1 MRHGIVGFFAA
12 AVTMLAA
19 VAPCESAGLAGISGA
34 DAAAGLRE
42 ALVSASQSAVQRLGA
57 ENGFWGN
64 ERIRIPLP
72 DSLKKAEGLMRSF
85 GLGKQADE
93 LVLSMNRAA
102 EAAVP
107 EAKALLV
114 DSVRKMTL
122 SDAKGILGGGDDA
135 ATQYFRRSTSASLAQ
150 RFMPIVSKAMQ
161 KVKLAEK
168 YNDLAQKGARL
179 GLVKSEDAKLE
190 DYVTRKA
197 LEGLYLAIA
206 EEERKIRQDPLGQ
219 TSATLRRVFG
229 AIGK

>member
-1 MRHGIVGFFAA
+1 LRHVIVGFFAA

-19 VAPCESAGLAGISGA
+19 IAPCESAGLADISTP
-34 DAAAGLRE
+34 DAAAGLRQ
-42 ALVSASQSAVQRLGA
+42 ALEKGSQLAVQRLGV
-57 ENGFWGN
+57 ENGFLSN
-64 ERIRIPLP
+64 ERFRIPLP
-72 DSLKKAEGLMRSF
+72 ESLKKVEGLMRSV
-85 GLGKQADE
+85 GLGRQADE

-114 DSVRKMTL
+114 DSIRKMSL

-135 ATQYFRRSTSASLAQ
+135 ATRYFRRNTSESLAK
-150 RFMPIVSKAMQ
+150 RFLPIVGKAMQ

-168 YNDLAQKGARL
+168 YNEYAEKGARL
-179 GLVKSEDAKLE
+179 GLVKGEDARLE
-190 DYVTRKA
+190 DYITRKA
-197 LEGLYLAIA
+197 LDGLYLAIA

-219 TSATLRRVFG
+219 TSAMLRRVFG